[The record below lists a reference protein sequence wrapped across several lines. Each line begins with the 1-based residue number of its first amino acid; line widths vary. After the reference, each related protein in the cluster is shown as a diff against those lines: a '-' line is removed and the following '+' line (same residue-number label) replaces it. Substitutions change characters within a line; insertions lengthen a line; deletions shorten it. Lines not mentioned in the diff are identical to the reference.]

1 MAVDALTTSINTQSN
16 KFVQVFS
23 SKVKQQS
30 KCFITTK
37 WTADNVHSTVKCYCQ
52 SNFGYVKKQYVNF
65 SLQLYCLLDEVK
77 IDVALGFHTGRR
89 KRKACL
95 TGKMAKRMCIGNLKW
110 GKNNGGIFSR
120 KWMNGVT
127 EKSGK
132 ENLQAGEDKKEEA
145 LKTRSFLKDCSI
157 FVE

>member
-1 MAVDALTTSINTQSN
+1 
-16 KFVQVFS
+16 
-23 SKVKQQS
+23 
-30 KCFITTK
+30 
-37 WTADNVHSTVKCYCQ
+37 
-52 SNFGYVKKQYVNF
+52 
-65 SLQLYCLLDEVK
+65 
-77 IDVALGFHTGRR
+77 
-89 KRKACL
+89 
-95 TGKMAKRMCIGNLKW
+95 MAKRMCIGNLKW